1 MLFLSNEQLPGT
13 PESFIE
19 KLKQKYSFSICVI
32 GLGAYGA
39 MLYIH
44 SNDQTFLLPPAKVT
58 KVVNT
63 IGAGDVSFASFIF
76 IVRRWIQSK
85 PCNMHKSL

>member
-1 MLFLSNEQLPGT
+1 
-13 PESFIE
+13 
-19 KLKQKYSFSICVI
+19 
-32 GLGAYGA
+32 

-63 IGAGDVSFASFIF
+63 IGAGDVSFASFIHF
-76 IVRRWIQSK
+76 YSQKMDPIKALQHAQIFVAKKIVYNGASMIFVNSEEVEIG
-85 PCNMHKSL
+85 

>member
-1 MLFLSNEQLPGT
+1 
-13 PESFIE
+13 
-19 KLKQKYSFSICVI
+19 
-32 GLGAYGA
+32 